1 MSICTAKCL
10 VHYENL
16 WTFELT
22 YPRYIHSE
30 FMTHR
35 VFSRNASSS
44 RAIPVKRM
52 IEQVREKPVIPPK
65 VFMNKKGMVGETEAD
80 VATTIEFHALWGE
93 AADNACKTAEMMEKL
108 GIHKQHVNRI
118 LEPFQFIRVIVTA
131 TEWSNFFI
139 LRLAPDAQPEMQ
151 ELARVIYDEMDR
163 YRDKNVGI
171 LEFDVPRKCY
181 PDIFDPTSSGAV
193 HTVVSLPYITDEDIK
208 EIGGEN
214 YKTLMKISAARC
226 ARVSYN
232 NHDGSKPNIDK
243 DLALYEHLYDCRH
256 MSPMEHTCIR
266 DGRHMSPME
275 HTLIRDDDYKKYANL
290 TGWKSLRYLVENYL
304 L

>member
-1 MSICTAKCL
+1 MNICTAKCL
-10 VHYENL
+10 VHHENL
-16 WTFELT
+16 WTFELI

-52 IEQVREKPVIPPK
+52 IEQVRNNPVIPPK
-65 VFMNKKGMVGETEAD
+65 VFMNQKGMVGETEAD
-80 VATTIEFHALWGE
+80 EVTATEFYALWGE
-93 AADNACKTAEMMEKL
+93 AAENACKTAEMMERM

-118 LEPFQFIRVIVTA
+118 LEPFQFINVIVTA
-131 TEWSNFFI
+131 TDWYNFFM
-139 LRLAPDAQPEMQ
+139 LRLAPDAQPEIRQ
-151 ELARVIYDEMDR
+151 LARAIYDEMDR
-163 YRDKNVGI
+163 YRNKNVGI
-171 LEFDVPRKCY
+171 LEVSVPRKDC
-181 PDIFDPTSSGAV
+181 PDIFARMGADKV
-193 HTVVSLPYITDEDIK
+193 RTVVSLPYITDEDIK
-208 EIGGEN
+208 EIGEEN

-232 NHDGSKPNIDK
+232 NHDGSKPNIEK
-243 DLALYEHLYDCRH
+243 DLALYDHLY
-256 MSPMEHTCIR
+256 

-275 HTLIRDDDYKKYANL
+275 HACIRDDDYRKYANL

>member
-1 MSICTAKCL
+1 MNICTAKCL

-52 IEQVREKPVIPPK
+52 IEQVRENTVIPPK
-65 VFMNKKGMVGETEAD
+65 VFMNQKGMVGETEAD
-80 VATTIEFHALWGE
+80 PVTTTAFHVLWEE
-93 AADNACKTAEMMEKL
+93 AAENACKTAEMMERL

-118 LEPFQFIRVIVTA
+118 LEPFQFIKVIVTA
-131 TEWSNFFI
+131 TEWYNFFA
-139 LRLAPDAQPEMQ
+139 LRLAPDAQPEIRQ
-151 ELARVIYDEMDR
+151 LARVIYDEMDR
-163 YRDKNVGI
+163 YRNKEVGV
-171 LEFDVPRKCY
+171 LEVSLPRKDC
-181 PDIFDPTSSGAV
+181 PDIFARMGADKV
-193 HTVVSLPYITDEDIK
+193 HTIVSLPYITDEDIK
-208 EIGGEN
+208 EIGKEN
-214 YKTLMKISAARC
+214 YRQLMKISAARC

-232 NHDGSKPNIDK
+232 NHDGSKPDLEK
-243 DLALYEHLYDCRH
+243 DMKLYDHLYEGRHL
-256 MSPMEHTCIR
+256 SPMEHACIQ
-266 DGRHMSPME
+266 DP
-275 HTLIRDDDYKKYANL
+275 DYRKYANL
-290 TGWKSLRYLVENYL
+290 NGWKSLRYLVENYL

>member
-1 MSICTAKCL
+1 MTICTAKCL
-10 VHYENL
+10 VHHENL
-16 WTFELT
+16 WTFELI

-52 IEQVREKPVIPPK
+52 IEQVRNNPVIPPK
-65 VFMNKKGMVGETEAD
+65 VFMNQKGMVGETEAD
-80 VATTIEFHALWGE
+80 VVTATEFYALWGE
-93 AADNACKTAEMMEKL
+93 AAENACKTAEMMERL

-118 LEPFQFIRVIVTA
+118 LEPFQFIKVIVTA
-131 TEWSNFFI
+131 TEWYNFFA
-139 LRLAPDAQPEMQ
+139 LRLAPDAQPEIRQ
-151 ELARVIYDEMDR
+151 LARAIYDEMDR
-163 YRDKNVGI
+163 YRNKDVGL
-171 LEFDVPRKCY
+171 LEVSVPRKCC
-181 PDIFDPTSSGAV
+181 PDIFAQMGADKV
-193 HTVVSLPYITDEDIK
+193 HTVVSLPYITDEDIN
-208 EIGGEN
+208 EIGEEN

-232 NHDGSKPNIDK
+232 NYDGSNPDLEK
-243 DLALYEHLYDCRH
+243 DMKLYYRLY
-256 MSPMEHTCIR
+256 

-275 HTLIRDDDYKKYANL
+275 HACIQDPDYRKYANL
-290 TGWKSLRYLVENYL
+290 NGWKSLRYLVENYL

>member
-1 MSICTAKCL
+1 MNICTAKCL
-10 VHYENL
+10 VHHENL

-52 IEQVREKPVIPPK
+52 IEQVRNNPVIPPK
-65 VFMNKKGMVGETEAD
+65 VFMNQKGMVGETEAD
-80 VATTIEFHALWGE
+80 VVTATEFYALWGE
-93 AADNACKTAEMMEKL
+93 AAENACKTAEMMERM

-118 LEPFQFIRVIVTA
+118 LEPFQFIKVIVTA
-131 TEWSNFFI
+131 TEWYNFFA
-139 LRLAPDAQPEMQ
+139 LRLSPDAQPEIRQ
-151 ELARVIYDEMDR
+151 LARAIYDEMDR
-163 YRDKNVGI
+163 YRNKDVGI
-171 LEFDVPRKCY
+171 LEVSVPRKDC
-181 PDIFDPTSSGAV
+181 PDIFARMGADKV
-193 HTVVSLPYITDEDIK
+193 HTVVSLPYIVNEDIK
-208 EIGGEN
+208 EIGKED

-232 NHDGSKPNIDK
+232 NHDGSNPDLEK
-243 DLALYEHLYDCRH
+243 DMKLYYRLYEGRHL
-256 MSPMEHTCIR
+256 SPMEHACIQDPGYR
-266 DGRHMSPME
+266 
-275 HTLIRDDDYKKYANL
+275 KYANL
-290 TGWKSLRYLVENYL
+290 NGWKSLRYLVENYL

>member
-52 IEQVREKPVIPPK
+52 IEQVREKPVIPPN
-65 VFMNKKGMVGETEAD
+65 VFKNQNGMVGEVKAG
-80 VATTIEFHALWGE
+80 ALTTAEFYSLWRE

-131 TEWSNFFI
+131 TEWRNFFI

-151 ELARVIYDEMDR
+151 ELAGVIYDEMDR

-171 LEFDVPRKCY
+171 LEFEAPRKYC
-181 PDIFDPTSSGAV
+181 PAIFAPTSSDNA
-193 HTVVSLPYITDEDIK
+193 HTVVSLPYIVDEDIK
-208 EIGGEN
+208 EIGKED
-214 YKTLMKISAARC
+214 YKTLMQISAARC

-243 DLALYEHLYDCRH
+243 DLALYEHLYDSRH

-266 DGRHMSPME
+266 D
-275 HTLIRDDDYKKYANL
+275 DDYRKYANL
-290 TGWKSLRYLVENYL
+290 TGWKSLRYLVENYML
-304 L
+304 

>member
-1 MSICTAKCL
+1 MNICTAKCL
-10 VHYENL
+10 VHHENL
-16 WTFELT
+16 WTFELI

-52 IEQVREKPVIPPK
+52 IEQVRNNPVIPPK
-65 VFMNKKGMVGETEAD
+65 VFMNQKGMVGETEAD
-80 VATTIEFHALWGE
+80 VVTATEFYDLWGE
-93 AADNACKTAEMMEKL
+93 AAENACKTAEIMERM

-118 LEPFQFIRVIVTA
+118 LEPFQFIKVIVTA
-131 TEWSNFFI
+131 TEWYNFFM
-139 LRLAPDAQPEMQ
+139 LRLAPDAQPEIRQ
-151 ELARVIYDEMDR
+151 LARAIYDEMDR
-163 YRDKNVGI
+163 YRNKNVGI
-171 LEFDVPRKCY
+171 LEVSVPRKDC
-181 PDIFDPTSSGAV
+181 PDIFARMGADKV
-193 HTVVSLPYITDEDIK
+193 RTVVSLPYIADEDIK
-208 EIGGEN
+208 EIGEEN

-232 NHDGSKPNIDK
+232 NHDGSNPDLEK
-243 DLALYEHLYDCRH
+243 DMKLYDHLY
-256 MSPMEHTCIR
+256 

-275 HTLIRDDDYKKYANL
+275 HACIRDDDYRKYANL

>member
-1 MSICTAKCL
+1 MNICTAKCL

-52 IEQVREKPVIPPK
+52 IEQVRNNPVSPPK
-65 VFMNKKGMVGETEAD
+65 VFMNQKGMVGETEAD
-80 VATTIEFHALWGE
+80 VATATEFYALWGE
-93 AADNACKTAEMMEKL
+93 AAENACKIAEKMERL

-118 LEPFQFIRVIVTA
+118 LEPFQFIKVIVTA
-131 TEWSNFFI
+131 TEWDNFFA
-139 LRLAPDAQPEMQ
+139 LRLAPDAQPEIRQ
-151 ELARVIYDEMDR
+151 LARVIYDEMDR
-163 YRDKNVGI
+163 YRNKEVGV
-171 LEFDVPRKCY
+171 LEVSIPRKDC
-181 PDIFDPTSSGAV
+181 PDIFVDKV
-193 HTVVSLPYITDEDIK
+193 HTIVSLPYITDEDIK
-208 EIGGEN
+208 EIGKDN
-214 YKTLMKISAARC
+214 YRQLMKISAARC

-232 NHDGSKPNIDK
+232 NHDGSNPDLEK
-243 DLALYEHLYDCRH
+243 DMKLYDRLYESRHL
-256 MSPMEHTCIR
+256 SPMEHACIQ
-266 DGRHMSPME
+266 DP
-275 HTLIRDDDYKKYANL
+275 DYRKYANL
-290 TGWKSLRYLVENYL
+290 NGWKSLRYLVENYL